1 MVETTNRRI
10 NIGWLKAVSQLPGSV
25 KDREVWFFL
34 KKNHEKVS
42 GFGPRPLR
50 NWLSGLFLCTL
61 VTGCHIGPAYH
72 PPAVQPP
79 PAFKEA
85 PPPGPTANPP
95 QATNGNGTPDN
106 VNWTVAQPSDAKIR
120 GDWWA
125 IFNDPELNDLESQ
138 LNIDNQNI
146 KQFFEN
152 FMESR
157 ALVREARAQYFPT
170 VSFGPSYSR
179 QRSSSNLGPT
189 TSVANPG
196 KESQSYSLP
205 LDVSWT
211 PDLFGRIRQQ
221 VRNAMYNAQVSAAD
235 LENERLTEQADL
247 AEFFF
252 EIRGQ
257 DALIQILTQTVA
269 ADQKALDY
277 NQAQYDTGVGD
288 QLSLVEAR
296 ATLQAA
302 QSSLTN
308 LGILR
313 AQYEHAIAVLIGKAA
328 SGFSLPPRPILT
340 APPPLPVGMPSLLL
354 QRRPDVA
361 AAERT
366 MAAANAELGVA
377 YTAFFPTLTL
387 SASGGFETYL
397 FKHIA
402 DWPSRFWSVGPSF
415 SQPIFDAALKPEL
428 HQFIAT
434 YNADVASYRQ
444 TVLTAFQQVED
455 SLSQTRILSQQI
467 QQQRGAVASSQTA
480 LDLEMGRYQTGI
492 DPYIDV
498 VTLQN
503 TLLTN
508 QQQLASLQI
517 EQMTGA
523 VQLVQALGG
532 GWDISQLPTPKQVTA
547 EPSKADTKIQQ

>member
-1 MVETTNRRI
+1 MQKTTNRRTKF
-10 NIGWLKAVSQLPGSV
+10 GWLSSV
-25 KDREVWFFL
+25 L
-34 KKNHEKVS
+34 
-42 GFGPRPLR
+42 
-50 NWLSGLFLCTL
+50 LCTL

-170 VSFGPSYSR
+170 VSVGPAYNR
-179 QRSSSNLGPT
+179 QRSSANLGPT
-189 TSVANPG
+189 STTANPG
-196 KESQSYSLP
+196 KTSQIYSLP

-221 VRNAMYNAQVSAAD
+221 VRNAQYTAQVSAAD

-313 AQYEHAIAVLIGKAA
+313 AQYEHAIAVLIGKPA
-328 SGFSLPPRPILT
+328 SGFALPPRPILT

-387 SASGGFETYL
+387 SASGGFESYL
-397 FKHIA
+397 FKHLV
-402 DWPSRFWSVGPSF
+402 DWPSRFWSV
-415 SQPIFDAALKPEL
+415 
-428 HQFIAT
+428 
-434 YNADVASYRQ
+434 
-444 TVLTAFQQVED
+444 
-455 SLSQTRILSQQI
+455 
-467 QQQRGAVASSQTA
+467 
-480 LDLEMGRYQTGI
+480 
-492 DPYIDV
+492 
-498 VTLQN
+498 
-503 TLLTN
+503 
-508 QQQLASLQI
+508 
-517 EQMTGA
+517 
-523 VQLVQALGG
+523 
-532 GWDISQLPTPKQVTA
+532 
-547 EPSKADTKIQQ
+547 

>member
-1 MVETTNRRI
+1 MKKMTATHRQPLL
-10 NIGWLKAVSQLPGSV
+10 WLTGVL
-25 KDREVWFFL
+25 
-34 KKNHEKVS
+34 
-42 GFGPRPLR
+42 
-50 NWLSGLFLCTL
+50 LCAG
-61 VTGCHIGPAYH
+61 VTGCHVGPAYH
-72 PPAVQPP
+72 PPVIQPP
-79 PAFKEA
+79 PAFKEV
-85 PPPGPTANPP
+85 PPATPPANASQP
-95 QATNGNGTPDN
+95 QNGADNG
-106 VNWTVAQPSDAKIR
+106 NWTVAQPADAKIR

-125 IFNDPELNDLESQ
+125 IFNDPELNELENQ

-157 ALVREARAQYFPT
+157 ALVGEARAQYFPT
-170 VSFGPSYSR
+170 VSIGPSYNR
-179 QRSSSNLGPT
+179 QRSSANLGATST
-189 TSVANPG
+189 TANPG
-196 KESQSYSLP
+196 KTSQIYALP

-221 VRNAMYNAQVSAAD
+221 VRNAQYTAQVSAAD
-235 LENERLTEQADL
+235 LENERLAEQADL

-288 QLSLVEAR
+288 QLSVVEAR
-296 ATLQAA
+296 STLQSA

-308 LGILR
+308 LGLLR

-340 APPPLPVGMPSLLL
+340 APPPVPVGMPSLLL

-387 SASGGFETYL
+387 SASGGFESYL
-397 FKHIA
+397 FKHLA

-415 SQPIFDAALKPEL
+415 SEPIFNAALKPEL
-428 HQFIAT
+428 HQYIAV

-455 SLSQTRILSQQI
+455 FLSQTRILSQQI

-492 DPYIDV
+492 DPYLSV
-498 VTLQN
+498 VTLQT

-508 QQQLASLQI
+508 QQSLASLQI

-523 VQLVQALGG
+523 VELVQALGG
-532 GWDISQLPTPKQVTA
+532 GWDASQLPTPKQVTA
-547 EPSKADTKIQQ
+547 SPSKADTTIQQ

>member
-1 MVETTNRRI
+1 MKKTTATTRQHPL
-10 NIGWLKAVSQLPGSV
+10 GVKAVSQLRWSG

-34 KKNHEKVS
+34 RKNHDKVS
-42 GFGPRPLR
+42 RFGLHQLR
-50 NWLSGLFLCTL
+50 NGLAGVLLCAA
-61 VTGCHIGPAYH
+61 VAGCHIGPAYH
-72 PPAVQPP
+72 PPVTQPP

-85 PPPGPTANPP
+85 PPATPP
-95 QATNGNGTPDN
+95 ADTTQSQNNPDN
-106 VNWTVAQPSDAKIR
+106 VNWTVAQPADAKIR
-120 GDWWA
+120 GDWWT

-146 KQFFEN
+146 KEYFEN

-170 VSFGPSYSR
+170 VSFGPSYNR
-179 QRSSSNLGPT
+179 QRSSANLGPT
-189 TSVANPG
+189 STTANPG
-196 KESQSYSLP
+196 KESQLYALP
-205 LDVSWT
+205 LEVSWT

-221 VRNAMYNAQVSAAD
+221 VRNAQYTAQVSAAD

-296 ATLQAA
+296 ATLQSA

-313 AQYEHAIAVLIGKAA
+313 AQYEHAIAVLIGKPA
-328 SGFSLPPRPILT
+328 SGFSLPPRPVLT

-387 SASGGFETYL
+387 SAGGGFDSYL

-415 SQPIFDAALKPEL
+415 SQPIFNAALKPEL
-428 HQFIAT
+428 HQYVAI
-434 YNADVASYRQ
+434 YNADIASYRQ

-455 SLSQTRILSQQI
+455 YLAQVRILSQQI

-480 LDLEMGRYQTGI
+480 LDLEMARYQTGI

-523 VQLVQALGG
+523 VELVEALGG
-532 GWDISQLPTPKQVTA
+532 GWDASQLPTPRQVTA

>member
-1 MVETTNRRI
+1 MKAAMERTTATHPRY
-10 NIGWLKAVSQLPGSV
+10 LPG
-25 KDREVWFFL
+25 L
-34 KKNHEKVS
+34 
-42 GFGPRPLR
+42 
-50 NWLSGLFLCTL
+50 LSGALLCGL

-72 PPAVQPP
+72 PPVITPP

-85 PPPGPTANPP
+85 PPATPP
-95 QATNGNGTPDN
+95 ADTTSQSQDNGT
-106 VNWTVAQPSDAKIR
+106 WTVAQPSDTKIR

-125 IFNDPELNDLESQ
+125 IFNDPELNDLEGQ
-138 LNIDNQNI
+138 LDINNQNI
-146 KQFFEN
+146 KLSFEN
-152 FMESR
+152 FMEAR

-170 VSFGPSYSR
+170 VSIGPSYSR
-179 QRSSSNLGPT
+179 QRSSGNLGAT
-189 TSVANPG
+189 TSTANPG
-196 KESQSYSLP
+196 KESQIYALP

-211 PDLFGRIRQQ
+211 PDLFGRIREE
-221 VRNAMYNAQVSAAD
+221 VRNAQYSAQASAAD

-257 DALIQILTQTVA
+257 DALISIYIQAVAYYQKELDLT
-269 ADQKALDY
+269 
-277 NQAQYDTGVGD
+277 QAQYDTGIGD
-288 QLSLVEAR
+288 QIAVVQAR
-296 ATLQAA
+296 STLQSA
-302 QSSLTN
+302 QATLTN

-313 AQYEHAIAVLIGKAA
+313 AQYEHAIAVLIGKEA
-328 SGFSLPPRPILT
+328 SGFSLPVRPILT
-340 APPPLPVGMPSLLL
+340 APPPIPIGVPSLLL

-387 SASGGFETYL
+387 SATGGFESAL
-397 FKHIA
+397 FKHLA

-415 SQPIFDAALKPEL
+415 AQPIFNAALNPEL
-428 HQFIAT
+428 HQFVAT
-434 YNADVASYRQ
+434 YNGDVASYRQ

-455 SLSQTRILSQQI
+455 FLAQTRILSQQI
-467 QQQRGAVASSQTA
+467 QQQRSALNSSEAA

-498 VTLQN
+498 VTLQG
-503 TLLTN
+503 TVLTN
-508 QQQLASLQI
+508 QQTLASLQI

-523 VQLVQALGG
+523 VELVEALGG
-532 GWDISQLPTPKQVTA
+532 GWDTSQLPTPAQVTA
-547 EPSKADTKIQQ
+547 SPSKADTKIQQ